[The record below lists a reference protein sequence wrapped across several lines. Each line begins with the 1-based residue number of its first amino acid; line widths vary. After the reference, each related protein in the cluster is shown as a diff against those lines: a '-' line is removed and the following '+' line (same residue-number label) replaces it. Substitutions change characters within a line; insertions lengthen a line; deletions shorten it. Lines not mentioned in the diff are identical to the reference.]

1 LKTLAVYLKPYWKM
15 ALLAPLLMMIE
26 VFTELMQPKLM
37 ASIVDYGITNGD
49 IGYIVKTSLIM
60 IGISLV
66 GVTGG
71 ISSMIFSSKTSHNF
85 GADLKIDLF
94 RKVQSFTFDA
104 LDKFRTASLVTR
116 LTNDV
121 VQVQNVVL
129 FMLRM
134 LVRAPLLCIGGIVMA
149 FTLNLRMSL
158 ILMIAIPILAI
169 SVGLVIRK
177 GFPLFS
183 EVQKRLDKV
192 NTVIQENLSGV
203 RVVKAF
209 VRSDYENKRFA
220 SANEK
225 LAEITIKAA
234 RIVGLNMPIMSLIM
248 NASVIAVI
256 WFGGI
261 NINTGDMLVGEVM
274 AYITYITQIL
284 FSLMMMTFIFN
295 MISRAKASADRII
308 EVFDTES
315 GVEETVIKTVAES
328 VKTESESKTADIV
341 SGKLK
346 GYIEFEDVSF
356 KYEEA
361 IGDPIL
367 KHISFSA
374 MEGETIAIIGPTGSG
389 KSTLVN
395 LIPRF
400 YDVAEGRVLI
410 DGMDIKDIDVEE
422 LRKNIGMVLQESILF
437 TGTIRDNIGWG
448 REDAS
453 EEEIIEAARA
463 AQAHS
468 FITDLPDGYDTILGQ
483 RGVNLSGGQKQRIS
497 IARALLKKPAIL
509 ILDDSTSAVDMETE
523 ARIHAALRS
532 LIKDSTCFVIAQRI
546 SSVMDAD
553 KIIVLDDGKIV
564 NMGTHKELL
573 KSCRIYQDI
582 FDSQLGGRM
591 VSYDF

>member
-1 LKTLAVYLKPYWKM
+1 MRKLAKYLKPY
-15 ALLAPLLMMIE
+15 LISVILAPLSMMIE

-37 ASIVDYGITNGD
+37 ASIVDDGVANGN
-49 IGYIVKTSLIM
+49 ISFIVKTSIIM
-60 IGISLV
+60 IGIALI
-66 GVTGG
+66 GVLGG
-71 ISSMIFSSKTSHNF
+71 ICATIFSSKASHNF

-94 RKVQSFTFDA
+94 GKIQSFSFDA
-104 LDKFRTASLVTR
+104 LDKFSTASLVTR
-116 LTNDV
+116 LTDDV
-121 VQVQNVVL
+121 VQVQTVVL

-134 LVRAPLLCIGGIVMA
+134 LVRAPLLCFGGIVMA

-158 ILMIAIPILAI
+158 ILLVAVPLLAI
-169 SVGLVIRK
+169 SVWLVIRK
-177 GFPLFS
+177 AFPLFS

-192 NTVIQENLSGV
+192 NTVMQENLSGI

-261 NINTGDMLVGEVM
+261 KVNTGDMLVGEVM

-295 MISRAKASADRII
+295 MISRAKASVDRII
-308 EVFDTES
+308 EVLDTES
-315 GVEETVIKTVAES
+315 GVEETVIKTAVEL
-328 VKTESESKTADIV
+328 V
-341 SGKLK
+341 SGTVSEAEDIAARKLK
-346 GYIEFEDVSF
+346 GCIEYDDVSF
-356 KYEEA
+356 KYEGA
-361 IGDPIL
+361 TGDPIL
-367 KHISFSA
+367 KHISFTA
-374 MEGETIAIIGPTGSG
+374 MEGETIGIIGPTGSG

-395 LIPRF
+395 LIPGF
-400 YDVAEGRVLI
+400 YDVTEGKISI
-410 DGMDIKDIDVEE
+410 DGMDIKDIDIEE
-422 LRKNIGMVLQESILF
+422 LRESIGMVLQESILF
-437 TGTIRDNIGWG
+437 TGTIKDNIRWG
-448 REDAS
+448 RENAS
-453 EEEIIEAARA
+453 EEEIIEAAKA
-463 AQAHS
+463 AQAHD
-468 FITDLPDGYDTILGQ
+468 FITGFPDGYNTILGQ

-497 IARALLKKPAIL
+497 IARALLRKPAIL

-523 ARIHAALRS
+523 ARMQAALKN
-532 LIKDSTCFVIAQRI
+532 LMENSTCFIIAQRI

-553 KIIVLDDGKIV
+553 KIIVLEDGKIV

-573 KSCRIYQDI
+573 KSSSIYQDI
-582 FDSQLGGRM
+582 YDSQLGGRM
-591 VSYDF
+591 VSYGS

>member
-1 LKTLAVYLKPYWKM
+1 MKTLAVYLKPYWKM